1 MPHAQRQLLLVDP
14 HSLFRRTVALVAR
27 QMQIAEVHEC
37 SSHEAAQRLLEH
49 QTMDGLLLDIGQG
62 LDALALLQ
70 SVRAG
75 ALRCSPGTPVALTA
89 EACDVSTA
97 QLYKELGARRIMLK
111 PFKVKTALEV
121 IQDLA
126 GPETPA
132 KSAGAGLTPPS
143 AAPATAS
150 GAHNG
155 ADGASGG

>member
-1 MPHAQRQLLLVDP
+1 MPHSQRQLLLVDP

-49 QTMDGLLLDIGQG
+49 HTMDGLLLDIGQG

-126 GPETPA
+126 GSDAGAKPA
-132 KSAGAGLTPPS
+132 AGLTPPS

-150 GAHNG
+150 GARNG